1 MTAMMSQTTTSIRP
15 PYFASTMQQ
24 RVPVEL
30 EALYHRTRRTVSDED
45 KRIGLELLIEA
56 NCSMID
62 TGLLALVEQLSKTHP
77 SLSLDDTQ
85 LLVEDVKA
93 KARYYIQWVGG
104 FVANDRLPPVIAHYY
119 KLMHQLDLGGGSKP
133 YLAFNIEPAFA
144 ADLRRVLRTLEAG
157 STDDLDEVVELL
169 VRVFEETM
177 KPLLINP
184 KDLMKFNFFVDKTL
198 NGVIGVVMS
207 LYKRMLRRTIP
218 KLPREVYP
226 QVASHLGTFLVS

>member
-1 MTAMMSQTTTSIRP
+1 MTAMMSHRTTSISP

-24 RVPVEL
+24 RIPSEL
-30 EALYHRTRRTVSDED
+30 EALYRRTRSKVSDAD
-45 KRIGLELLIEA
+45 KRLGLELLIEA
-56 NCSMID
+56 NFNMID
-62 TGLLALVEQLSKTHP
+62 TGFLALVEQLSKTHP
-77 SLSLDDTQ
+77 GLNLDETHV
-85 LLVEDVKA
+85 LVEDVKA

-104 FVANDRLPPVIAHYY
+104 FVANDRLPPVIEHYY
-119 KLMHQLDLGGGSKP
+119 RLMHQLDLGNGSKP
-133 YLAFNIEPAFA
+133 YLAFNIEPTFA
-144 ADLRRVLRTLEAG
+144 ADLRRVLNTLQAG

-177 KPLLINP
+177 KPLLLNP

-198 NGVIGVVMS
+198 NGVISVVMS

-226 QVASHLGTFLVS
+226 QVAEHLGTFLVS